1 MKITLLYGTE
11 SGNAAMLCD
20 DLMEELAGENKCA
33 VSSLADIAP
42 EDLDS
47 DTFYIFVTSTHG
59 SGDVPATA
67 AQFFEALEANQP
79 DLSGIRF
86 SIFGLGD
93 RVFAETFNQGS
104 EKLMQALLACNA
116 TLIGERGLHDAS
128 TGDMPEDIAIPW
140 IRECMAA
147 LMSSAN

>member
-20 DLMEELAGENKCA
+20 DLMEALAGENECA

-47 DTFYIFVTSTHG
+47 DIFYIFVTSTHG
-59 SGDVPATA
+59 TGDVPATA
-67 AQFFEALEANQP
+67 AQFFEALEANRP
-79 DLSGIRF
+79 DLNGIRF

-93 RVFAETFNQGS
+93 RVFAETFNHGS
-104 EKLMQALLACNA
+104 KKLMQELLACNA
-116 TLIGERGLHDAS
+116 TLIGERGIHDAS
-128 TGDMPEDIAIPW
+128 TGEMPEDIAIPW
-140 IRECMAA
+140 LNQCMAA
-147 LMSSAN
+147 LMQPAG

>member
-11 SGNAAMLCD
+11 SGNAAMLCE

-42 EDLDS
+42 ENLDP

-59 SGDVPATA
+59 TGDVPATA
-67 AQFFEALEANQP
+67 AQFFEALETNQP
-79 DLSGIRF
+79 DLHGIRF

-93 RVFAETFNQGS
+93 RVFADTFNQGS

-128 TGDMPEDIAIPW
+128 AGDTPEDIAIPW

-147 LMSSAN
+147 LMSSAD